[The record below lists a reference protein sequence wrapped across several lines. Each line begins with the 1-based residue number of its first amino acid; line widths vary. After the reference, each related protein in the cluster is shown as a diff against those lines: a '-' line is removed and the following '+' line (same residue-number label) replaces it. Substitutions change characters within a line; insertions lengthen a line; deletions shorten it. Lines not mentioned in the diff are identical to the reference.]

1 MITLHLLTDLFIDVI
16 IIIDCKNVLYKY
28 AVFSALLFLE
38 MIKMNKKKDIT
49 YKIDETM
56 EDVTNKKCPIIYALS
71 IIGQKWKLPILWYL
85 HEKENT
91 RYNELKRRI
100 PGITNIMLTKSL
112 RELEEAGLV
121 SRKVYETIPP
131 KVEYA
136 LTESGQEL
144 LPTLNRLPR
153 KLI

>member
-1 MITLHLLTDLFIDVI
+1 
-16 IIIDCKNVLYKY
+16 
-28 AVFSALLFLE
+28 
-38 MIKMNKKKDIT
+38 MNKNKEIT

-56 EDVTNKKCPIIYALS
+56 QDIENGECPIIHALD

-100 PGITNIMLTKSL
+100 PNITNIMLTKSL

-121 SRKVYETIPP
+121 KRKVYETVPP
-131 KVEYA
+131 KVEYS
-136 LTESGQEL
+136 LTDLGKNL
-144 LPTLNRLPR
+144 LPTLNELY
-153 KLI
+153 KWGEQHMELNK